1 MTNPISIN
9 IGSGK
14 ALDIYE
20 GMLEQDGIKPED
32 ASSILEALLELAAQ
46 MFDKGD
52 IKAINRGER
61 TELVCQLRKGSR
73 RISLQH
79 DEDEEVVE

>member
-1 MTNPISIN
+1 MSEVKITVNE
-9 IGSGK
+9 GK

-20 GMLEQDGIKPED
+20 GMLAQEDINEKD
-32 ASSILEALLELAAQ
+32 ASAILEALLELAAQ

-52 IKAINRGER
+52 IKTVNRGDR

-73 RISLQH
+73 RISLIH
-79 DEDEEVVE
+79 DDEPENSE